1 MNVAAFELG
10 PFAARCVL
18 LSCAATGEALV
29 VDPGF
34 EPEAVIAAVR
44 ERALRPA
51 ALVLTHAHVDH
62 AWGTAALKAAFPE
75 ARVLL
80 HGEDLPMYGNLA
92 GQSRL
97 FGLPVPE
104 VVPHDGLLHDGE
116 VLGFGRERLLVRHC
130 PGHTPGHIVLVRD
143 DASEPLAVVGD
154 VLFAGSI
161 GRTDLWGGSLPQL
174 LRSIREVLYR
184 LPDAT
189 RVVPGHGP
197 ETTIGAEKRDNPF
210 ATPASPATPRENPGA
225 SGGVE

>member
-1 MNVAAFELG
+1 VNVVGLELG

-18 LSCAATGEALV
+18 LSCEATGEALV

-44 ERALRPA
+44 QSDLRPT
-51 ALVLTHAHVDH
+51 ALVLTHAHIDH
-62 AWGTAALKAAFPE
+62 AWGIATLKNAFP
-75 ARVLL
+75 AAPVLL
-80 HGEDLPMYGNLA
+80 HADDLPLYRNLA
-92 GQSRL
+92 GQAQL

-104 VVPHDGLLHDGE
+104 LVPHDGFLHDGQT
-116 VLGFGRERLLVRHC
+116 LAFGGEQLTVRHC
-130 PGHTPGHIVLVRD
+130 PGHSPGHVALVRD
-143 DASEPLAVVGD
+143 DASRGLAVVGD

-174 LRSIREVLYR
+174 LHSIREVLYR

-210 ATPASPATPRENPGA
+210 ATPSPAPGENPDALGRV
-225 SGGVE
+225 G

>member
-1 MNVAAFELG
+1 MNVAGLELG

-34 EPEAVIAAVR
+34 EPEAAIAAVR
-44 ERALRPA
+44 ERSLHPI

-62 AWGTAALKAAFPE
+62 AWGVAALKAAFPQ

-80 HGEDLPMYGNLA
+80 HEDDLPLYANLA

-97 FGLPVPE
+97 FGLPAPE

-116 VLGFGRERLLVRHC
+116 TLAFGHERVLVRHC
-130 PGHTPGHIVLVRD
+130 PGHSPGHVVLVRD
-143 DASEPLAVVGD
+143 DPSAPLAVVGD

-161 GRTDLWGGSLPQL
+161 GRTDLWGGSLPRL
-174 LRSIREVLYR
+174 LRSIRDVLYR
-184 LPDAT
+184 LHDAT
-189 RVVPGHGP
+189 RVIPGHGP
-197 ETTIGAEKRDNPF
+197 ETTIGAEKHDNPF
-210 ATPASPATPRENPGA
+210 ATPSEPAAPGKNPEA
-225 SGGVE
+225 PAGVE

>member
-1 MNVAAFELG
+1 MNVAGLELG

-18 LSCAATGEALV
+18 LSCAATREALV

-44 ERALRPA
+44 THSLHPT
-51 ALVLTHAHVDH
+51 ALVLTHAHIDH
-62 AWGTAALKAAFPE
+62 AWGIAALKAAFPQ

-80 HGEDLPMYGNLA
+80 HEDDLPLYGNLA

-97 FGLPVPE
+97 FGLPSPGL
-104 VVPHDGLLHDGE
+104 VPHDGLLHDGE
-116 VLGFGRERLLVRHC
+116 TLAFGRERVLVRHC
-130 PGHTPGHIVLVRD
+130 PGHSPGHVVLVRD
-143 DASEPLAVVGD
+143 DPSAPLAVVGD

-189 RVVPGHGP
+189 RVIPGHGP

-210 ATPASPATPRENPGA
+210 ATPFEPAAPGKNPEA
-225 SGGVE
+225 PAGVE

>member
-1 MNVAAFELG
+1 MNVVGLELG

-18 LSCAATGEALV
+18 LSCEATGEALV

-44 ERALRPA
+44 ERALRPT

-80 HGEDLPMYGNLA
+80 HEDDLPLYGNLA

-97 FGLPVPE
+97 FGLPSPDL
-104 VVPHDGLLHDGE
+104 VPHDGLLHDGE
-116 VLGFGRERLLVRHC
+116 TLAFGHERVRARHC
-130 PGHTPGHIVLVRD
+130 PGHTPGHVVLVWD
-143 DASEPLAVVGD
+143 DPSHPLAVVGD

-174 LRSIREVLYR
+174 LHSIRSVLYR

-189 RVVPGHGP
+189 RVIPGHGP

-210 ATPASPATPRENPGA
+210 ATPASPAASGENPA
-225 SGGVE
+225 APGGVG